1 MFKCAFTLNHTTL
14 SLLCL
19 FVVNIVHL
27 SMSNLPVAPWGPS
40 IGKGH
45 MYWCLYLSYLTLWRL
60 TSSISSLAC
69 WETWERREDTPIL
82 LGGALLSIRLP
93 RSARFPVI
101 QACHIT
107 YKHASSNTSMLH
119 HIQACFIKYKH
130 ASSQTSMLH
139 HMQAC
144 FIMNKHAS

>member
-19 FVVNIVHL
+19 FVVNIVHIISL
-27 SMSNLPVAPWGPS
+27 YNLPVAPWGPS

-93 RSARFPVI
+93 MSARFPVI
-101 QACHIT
+101 QACLIT
-107 YKHASSNTSMLH
+107 NKHASSNTSMLH
-119 HIQACFIKYKH
+119 HKQACLIKYKHAYKIQACFIKYKH
-130 ASSQTSMLH
+130 ASS
-139 HMQAC
+139 
-144 FIMNKHAS
+144 